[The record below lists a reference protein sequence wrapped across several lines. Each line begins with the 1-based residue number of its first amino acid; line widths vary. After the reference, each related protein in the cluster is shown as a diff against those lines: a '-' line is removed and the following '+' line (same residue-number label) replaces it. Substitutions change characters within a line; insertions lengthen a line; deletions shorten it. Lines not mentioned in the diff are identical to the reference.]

1 MFPPPAVIACPDC
14 DLLEREISAP
24 PGGAARCRRCGAV
37 LYRNRP
43 DAIERTLAYTVS
55 AAVVFVIANTIP
67 LMSLSVVGRTA
78 GTTIIGGVQEMWQ
91 QGQRITAAIVGF
103 CTVLAPGLDIVFML
117 AILLAV
123 RRPPA
128 PSWVGTLLRWS
139 QRVRPWRMVEV
150 MMLGIL
156 VALIKIAE
164 LARVTPDLGM
174 FAVGALVVLL
184 AAMAVSFD
192 SHEVWARVRWVDEA
206 VRTAGGEP

>member
-1 MFPPPAVIACPDC
+1 MACPDC
-14 DLLEREISAP
+14 DLLEREVTAP

-43 DAIERTLAYTVS
+43 EAIERTLAYTLA

-67 LMSLSVVGRTA
+67 LMSLSVVGRSA
-78 GTTIIGGVQEMWQ
+78 STTIIGGVQQMWQ
-91 QGQRITAAIVGF
+91 QGQRVTAAVVAF
-103 CTVLAPGLDIVFML
+103 CTVLAPGFDIGFML

-128 PSWVGTLLRWS
+128 PAWVGTLLRWS
-139 QRVRPWRMVEV
+139 RRIRPWRMIEV

-164 LARVTPDLGM
+164 LATVTPDLGM
-174 FAVGALVVLL
+174 FAVGTLVLL
-184 AAMAVSFD
+184 MAAMTVSFEP
-192 SHEVWARVRWVDEA
+192 HEVWTRVRWVDDEA
-206 VRTAGGEP
+206 RQQAVAGAGIGQ